1 MKYRV
6 EKHNEFIQKHNIM
19 GIESFDCNGIKITRN
34 SVMDIIY
41 LSNWQKLNHSHRLKS
56 IIWMFEILVEEY
68 ELNDYLKAL
77 LFIPKKGF
85 ETAFA
90 NYDKEEKVIFLN
102 PNYIETNSLFIIW
115 NLFHEIRHAI
125 QYKNQD
131 LISQGYIPMDD
142 FYRSFRYYFTY
153 DGTAYLFNNDE
164 EFQYK
169 IKQDEDFCIELYL
182 RNPMEMDANKF
193 AYKEME
199 NIIRKNI
206 GIFGDD
212 NINLMDLEKNKQIFF
227 PNFKLITD
235 DIEEYIIK
243 LCQALA
249 ELAYQN
255 SMGIIDNHI
264 FRQKEMEIYWAI
276 NQVLE
281 KNNKVKL
288 SFDLEELLLVGN

>member
-6 EKHNEFIQKHNIM
+6 EKHNEFIQKHNVM
-19 GIESFDCNGIKITRN
+19 EIESFDCNGIKITRN

-41 LSNWQKLNHSHRLKS
+41 LSNWQKLNQSYRLQS

-90 NYDKEEKVIFLN
+90 NYDKEKKVIFLN
-102 PNYIETNSLFIIW
+102 PKYIEANSLFIIW

-131 LISQGYIPMDD
+131 LIFQGYIPMDD
-142 FYRSFRYYFTY
+142 FYRSLRYYFTY
-153 DGTAYLFNNDE
+153 DGTIYRFNNDE

-169 IKQDEDFCIELYL
+169 IKQDEDFCLELYL

-212 NINLMDLEKNKQIFF
+212 NISLMDLEKNKQIFF

-235 DIEEYIIK
+235 DIAEYIIK
-243 LCQALA
+243 LCQALT
-249 ELAYQN
+249 EFAYQN
-255 SMGIIDNHI
+255 SIEIIDNHI
-264 FRQKEMEIYWAI
+264 FSQKEMEIYWAI

-281 KNNKVKL
+281 KQNKVKL
-288 SFDLEELLLVGN
+288 SFDLEELLLTGN